1 MPNLGGLPVAAQYV
15 LIDNTRTP
23 TLIEHSYTRCTL
35 VLRVKGCV
43 NHVRGET
50 ADFCLQLS

>member
-15 LIDNTRTP
+15 VIDNTRTH

-43 NHVRGET
+43 NHLRRGN
-50 ADFCLQLS
+50 S